1 MALSFSGLRR
11 NRAKTWV
18 QDDVQ
23 SENVTF
29 FSARCL
35 AGSWAQSSGTS
46 LGGTMGDDNL
56 TCNASYLKD
65 NTFRCRIIRGKK
77 ARTSSAGLTQLAKR
91 KEEKSEQ
98 ATATDGSD

>member
-1 MALSFSGLRR
+1 MAFSFSGLRR
-11 NRAKTWV
+11 NRVKTWV

-23 SENVTF
+23 SEDVTF
-29 FSARCL
+29 FTARCL
-35 AGSWAQSSGTS
+35 ARSWAQNCGTS
-46 LGGTMGDDNL
+46 LGGTMGHDNL
-56 TCNASYLKD
+56 TCNANDLKD

-98 ATATDGSD
+98 ATATDRSD